1 MTGMTFSQNRTLID
15 SLKKEL
21 NASTPDKQ
29 FGLLNS
35 IGWEYRFSNPDSTIY
50 FSQKAY
56 DFGQRSGVKN
66 DLAKSLN
73 FIGVAYNY
81 KGDRLKSFEYYQK
94 AITVAESQNDSV
106 QMAYSNNN
114 IGRLLFEQGVLP
126 KSFNYYVKA
135 LKLFNATSDSSG
147 IAYVKQSM
155 ANLYRL
161 QQDFKKSEDA
171 HLDALSIRIKLK
183 NARDIMSA
191 FTQLGI
197 LFQELNLTAKS
208 NFYFLKADSIGRKTN
223 DKINLAEI
231 QVLLA
236 ENYLK
241 DGKIYEAERVGSLGA
256 RIISENKNMRMLP
269 QALLLMGKISLAKR
283 NFLKARNEFTEALKV
298 SRTTKSSAFQIE
310 SYFQLAQVAK
320 LMGNEKEA
328 IGNMNNYLVLK
339 DSVQDLDLA
348 RQIERLQFELQIETK
363 EKENEF
369 LKLKQAQSEAT
380 VVRQKLMN
388 ILAFVVMSFFIVLAI
403 VALYVNRKRDI
414 INRKLEIQNQQIVDH
429 QKEIDQQNETLQ
441 KRNQLLSELNN
452 EKDTLMSIVA
462 HDLKS
467 PLNRITGLVSLIEMD
482 GDLNN
487 SQQDYVKLIK
497 EVTKSGSDLITDLLD
512 VHEIEQEKN
521 VPLFTIFNLTEL
533 IRERVDYFKVI
544 ANSKKIKID
553 YVDPGKL
560 EFTSDPTY
568 LSRIM
573 DNLLSNAIKFSTY
586 GSSVKVGLSMMNS
599 QAQISIKDTGPG
611 FLESDKK
618 LLFQKFKRL
627 SARPTGGESSNGLG
641 LAIVKTLVDRLAG
654 TISLNSQPGMGS
666 EFIMV
671 IPSAKINNRSQSAL
685 NPLAT
690 EKLT

>member
-1 MTGMTFSQNRTLID
+1 
-15 SLKKEL
+15 
-21 NASTPDKQ
+21 
-29 FGLLNS
+29 
-35 IGWEYRFSNPDSTIY
+35 
-50 FSQKAY
+50 
-56 DFGQRSGVKN
+56 
-66 DLAKSLN
+66 
-73 FIGVAYNY
+73 
-81 KGDRLKSFEYYQK
+81 
-94 AITVAESQNDSV
+94 
-106 QMAYSNNN
+106 
-114 IGRLLFEQGVLP
+114 
-126 KSFNYYVKA
+126 
-135 LKLFNATSDSSG
+135 
-147 IAYVKQSM
+147 
-155 ANLYRL
+155 
-161 QQDFKKSEDA
+161 
-171 HLDALSIRIKLK
+171 
-183 NARDIMSA
+183 
-191 FTQLGI
+191 
-197 LFQELNLTAKS
+197 
-208 NFYFLKADSIGRKTN
+208 
-223 DKINLAEI
+223 
-231 QVLLA
+231 
-236 ENYLK
+236 
-241 DGKIYEAERVGSLGA
+241 
-256 RIISENKNMRMLP
+256 
-269 QALLLMGKISLAKR
+269 MGKISLAKR
-283 NFLKARNEFTEALKV
+283 NFLKARSEFTEALKV

-320 LMGNEKEA
+320 LMGNEREE

-414 INRKLEIQNQQIVDH
+414 INRKLEIQNQQIVGH

-497 EVTKSGSDLITDLLD
+497 EVTKSSSDLITDLLD

-568 LSRIM
+568 LSRII

-586 GSSVKVGLSMMNS
+586 GSSVKVG
-599 QAQISIKDTGPG
+599 
-611 FLESDKK
+611 
-618 LLFQKFKRL
+618 
-627 SARPTGGESSNGLG
+627 
-641 LAIVKTLVDRLAG
+641 
-654 TISLNSQPGMGS
+654 
-666 EFIMV
+666 
-671 IPSAKINNRSQSAL
+671 
-685 NPLAT
+685 
-690 EKLT
+690 